1 MQLLALVR
9 LYFFI
14 FGVLTIGGGLMGY
27 IKVHSSAS
35 LIAGGISGVLLL
47 VAGWLVPQQPSGGLI
62 LGLITSLLLAGYFIP
77 KFMRTG
83 AVMPAGLM
91 SILSVVAI
99 VLVVVAWV
107 KK

>member
-1 MQLLALVR
+1 
-9 LYFFI
+9 
-14 FGVLTIGGGLMGY
+14 
-27 IKVHSSAS
+27 
-35 LIAGGISGVLLL
+35 
-47 VAGWLVPQQPSGGLI
+47 
-62 LGLITSLLLAGYFIP
+62 LLLAGYFIP